1 MQSSIINFDSK
12 HTKYWLSQNTP
23 NHYGCGAGS
32 PTFVKSWDSKGL
44 KGSGSFIV
52 ILKTISPGSFYQ
64 IFCIFEDYF
73 LCKRSFIIFFSD
85 WVYSKTIT
93 ITCLFRNTNGY
104 IHLVLAYNPQKREQC
119 PIILSPSVIISP
131 RLDIDEGYHIREDS
145 KKRRRTSFTKKIL
158 FRNTNLCLM
167 KWPGGNFMVSYY
179 IILIHKILW
188 LLKHLANV
196 IDPSL
201 IFEEWKRTL
210 WMNES
215 CLGFC
220 KSWLSTFLEKKFV
233 IS

>member
-1 MQSSIINFDSK
+1 MF
-12 HTKYWLSQNTP
+12 
-23 NHYGCGAGS
+23 
-32 PTFVKSWDSKGL
+32 
-44 KGSGSFIV
+44 
-52 ILKTISPGSFYQ
+52 
-64 IFCIFEDYF
+64 F
-73 LCKRSFIIFFSD
+73 LTE
-85 WVYSKTIT
+85 YSKTIT
-93 ITCLFRNTNGY
+93 ITCLFRNANGY